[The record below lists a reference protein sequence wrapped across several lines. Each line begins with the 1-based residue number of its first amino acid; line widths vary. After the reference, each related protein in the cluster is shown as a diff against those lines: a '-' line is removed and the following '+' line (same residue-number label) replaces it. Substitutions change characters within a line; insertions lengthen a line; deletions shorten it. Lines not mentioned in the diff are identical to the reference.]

1 MSARAPHGSPAR
13 RTVLVAHPGADL
25 YGSDRVMLESVAGFA
40 EAGWRVVVA
49 LPVSGPLVG
58 ELERLGAEVVRTRT
72 AVLRRSALRPAGLLR
87 LVADVVTGAAHGLRL
102 LRRVRPDAV
111 YVSTVTLPLWMALAR
126 LVRRPLVC
134 HVHEAEISLPV
145 WLRRLLM
152 LPVLLSSTVVVNS
165 EFTGSVLGSSL
176 PGATRR
182 AVVVHNAV
190 PGPADATPA
199 RDTLRDPLRL
209 AYVGRLSPRKGVDVA
224 VEAVGRLR
232 RDGLD
237 VRLDVVGDVFPGYE
251 WFEARLRERIAELGL
266 TDDVVLR
273 GFHPVVWPF
282 LADADVVVVPS
293 VGEESFGNAAVE
305 AVLAARPVVVSATS
319 GLSEA
324 VAPYPSAHEVAPG
337 DPAAL
342 ADAVRAVADDWPAAR
357 GAASVDAGAAARRH
371 SPVAYR
377 ERIAG
382 VLAGVV
388 GGRR

>member
-1 MSARAPHGSPAR
+1 
-13 RTVLVAHPGADL
+13 
-25 YGSDRVMLESVAGFA
+25 MLESVAGFV

-49 LPVSGPLVG
+49 LPVTGPLVG
-58 ELERLGAEVVRTRT
+58 ELERLGADVVRTRT

-87 LVADVVTGAAHGLRL
+87 FVADVVTGAAHGVRL

-126 LVRRPLVC
+126 VVRRPLVC
-134 HVHEAEISLPV
+134 HVHEAEVSLPV

-165 EFTGSVLGSSL
+165 EFTGTVLGSSL
-176 PGATRR
+176 PRATRR

-190 PGPADATPA
+190 PGPADTTPA
-199 RDTLRDPLRL
+199 RVALRDPLRL

-232 RDGLD
+232 DGGLD
-237 VRLDVVGDVFPGYE
+237 LRLDVVGDVFPGYE
-251 WFEARLRERIAELGL
+251 WFEAQLRERIAELDL
-266 TDDVVLR
+266 ADEVRLR

-324 VAPYPSAHEVAPG
+324 VAPYSSAREVPPG

-342 ADAVRAVADDWPAAR
+342 AEAVRAVVGDWPAAR
-357 GAASVDAGAAARRH
+357 GAALVDA
-371 SPVAYR
+371 
-377 ERIAG
+377 
-382 VLAGVV
+382 
-388 GGRR
+388 